1 MYIWSGLGGGFC
13 HLNYIGGNWYCKCTP
28 RRTIARP
35 VLQRGGGIFP
45 RTEYLIFCI
54 FLQSLRSSNTQTT
67 TLQCTYY
74 YLQQR
79 YIKNRDLFFIYSA
92 TLVLPLL
99 GIRSINRDYYLTAST
114 LFANAHGNQFP
125 LSNFSQSPLSYLYNP
140 YFHTTGVS
148 RPTYGSFFRHAQ
160 NKMR

>member
-1 MYIWSGLGGGFC
+1 MTKIQYCKVREEVIRFYKKTY
-13 HLNYIGGNWYCKCTP
+13 NYYIGGNWYCKCTS

-35 VLQRGGGIFP
+35 VLQRGGIFP
-45 RTEYLIFCI
+45 RTEYLFFCI

-74 YLQQR
+74 YLQQ
-79 YIKNRDLFFIYSA
+79 
-92 TLVLPLL
+92 PLL

-125 LSNFSQSPLSYLYNP
+125 LSIFSQSPLSYLYNP